1 MTDNKEK
8 EWDKLLKIRTSG
20 RDDSNSNQYNY
31 PYEPTPYA
39 VLERLANSGLIG
51 KKDVVLDY
59 GCGKGRVDFFLNYQT
74 RAKTIGIEYDERIYQ
89 SLLENQKTAITEKS
103 AYADKKAVFLLERAE
118 GYEVPEEVTC
128 CYFFNPFSVELL
140 QKVIARVIESYYENP
155 RKIRLFFYYPSEEY
169 ISYLMTV
176 NELQF
181 EDEIDCSDIGDG
193 EKQRERIVVFMMD
206 MM

>member
-1 MTDNKEK
+1 MENKEK
-8 EWDKLLKIRTSG
+8 EWDKLLKIKTSG

-59 GCGKGRVDFFLNYQT
+59 GCGKGRVDFFLAYQT

-89 SLLENQKTAITEKS
+89 SVLENQKTAVTEKN
-103 AYADKKAVFLLERAE
+103 AYSNKASTFVLERAE
-118 GYEVPEEVTC
+118 CYEVPEEVTA

-140 QKVIARVIESYYENP
+140 QKVIARVIESYYRKP
-155 RKIRLFFYYPSEEY
+155 REIKLFFYYPSDEY

-193 EKQRERIVVFMMD
+193 EKKRERIAVFVID